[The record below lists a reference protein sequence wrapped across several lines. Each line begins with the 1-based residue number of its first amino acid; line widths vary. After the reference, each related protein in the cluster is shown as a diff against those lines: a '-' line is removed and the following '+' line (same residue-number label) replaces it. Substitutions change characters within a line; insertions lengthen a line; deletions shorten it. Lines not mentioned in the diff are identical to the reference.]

1 MTTKVYQIAYLTA
14 YTPQGTMEYR
24 TTSYEEL
31 YKFKHVC
38 KEYEIPHAVRFR
50 NIKPKAEHV
59 VYSNKIVTAVKN
71 FVHWFALR

>member
-1 MTTKVYQIAYLTA
+1 MKTKVYQIAYLTA
-14 YTPQGTMEYR
+14 YTPTGTMEYR

>member
-1 MTTKVYQIAYLTA
+1 MKRKVYQIAYLTA

-31 YKFKHVC
+31 YKFKRVC
-38 KEYEIPHAVRFR
+38 LENEIPHAVRFR
-50 NIKPKAEHV
+50 NIKPTSEYV
-59 VYSNKIVTAVKN
+59 VHRNKIVTAVKN